1 MAAAKDREMLALID
15 TMASLEDRERLM
27 GLLREALTSPGAMAR
42 AVTAY
47 GLLDALAD
55 ADPDE
60 EAAHALA
67 ECIPRELLPPS
78 DPTSSDDSFMRA
90 FYADFAPA
98 QAEAIRRTLRIL
110 GEEGE
115 GP

>member
-78 DPTSSDDSFMRA
+78 DPTSSDDSHA
-90 FYADFAPA
+90 CLL
-98 QAEAIRRTLRIL
+98 RRLRP
-110 GEEGE
+110 GSG
-115 GP
+115 GGHPPYPPHPG